1 MRVNV
6 MGKGICPVLG
16 TLLPIIGADVT
27 EGTLVKLINTRSL
40 RVFDTL
46 TGVQITTRNY
56 KNIITKREVAPVAQP
71 AATAVVPTEPV
82 KVSPNPKTAKKK
94 SKKEPVDE
102 APAIVEAVTE
112 AAPEEIASEP
122 VEVPT
127 TTPVAVEEE
136 QSELQP
142 EPTES
147 EPTVETPIETVDETP
162 ESSTET
168 ESEETEKTTTF
179 TSKKKKRR

>member
-94 SKKEPVDE
+94 SKKEPVNE

-122 VEVPT
+122 VEAP
-127 TTPVAVEEE
+127 TPVVEEE
-136 QSELQP
+136 MQSELQP
-142 EPTES
+142 EPSES
-147 EPTVETPIETVDETP
+147 EPTVETPIETIDETP

>member
-56 KNIITKREVAPVAQP
+56 KNLITKREVAPVAQP
-71 AATAVVPTEPV
+71 AATAVVPAEPV

-102 APAIVEAVTE
+102 APATVEAVTE
-112 AAPEEIASEP
+112 TAPEEIASEP
-122 VEVPT
+122 VEAP
-127 TTPVAVEEE
+127 TPVVEEE
-136 QSELQP
+136 VQSELQP
-142 EPTES
+142 ETTES
-147 EPTVETPIETVDETP
+147 EPAVETPIETIDETP